1 MKLNAKIEKP
11 KAIKVSFGKPNKMT
25 IRFAN
30 VSITSGGYT
39 PPSYDGEY
47 VVTPK
52 TEEQSL
58 PTKDRYL
65 TENITI
71 KAIPSDYGKI
81 TYDQNRTITVS

>member
-1 MKLNAKIEKP
+1 MNLKVRIDKP
-11 KAIKVSFGKPNKMT
+11 SAIKAEFKEPEKLEV
-25 IRFAN
+25 RFSN

-39 PPSYDGEY
+39 PPSYEGEY

-65 TENITI
+65 SENITI